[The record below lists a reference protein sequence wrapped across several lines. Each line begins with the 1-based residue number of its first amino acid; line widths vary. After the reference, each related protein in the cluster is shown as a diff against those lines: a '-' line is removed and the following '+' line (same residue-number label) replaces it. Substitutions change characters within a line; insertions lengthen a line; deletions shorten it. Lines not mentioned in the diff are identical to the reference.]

1 MFLFSLGLY
10 LGVGLLGHMLNLYL
24 PYCETARLLSKGT
37 GPFHISTTS
46 VEGFYF
52 FHILTYSY
60 IYLFDH
66 SHPSEFEVTSHLG
79 FTLHFFYDKQH

>member
-10 LGVGLLGHMLNLYL
+10 LGVGLLDHMLNLYL

-52 FHILTYSY
+52 SHILTYSY

-79 FTLHFFYDKQH
+79 FTLHFFL